1 MNELYRGEGDTSR
14 IDVNNSKENIPIL
27 LISMHKNIQNRL
39 EYTNIQRAH
48 AKLKLKEYAMLNGY
62 NTSFRNIYP
71 CWRGTPWNERA
82 PARLTRPYR
91 GSFRE
96 KER

>member
-14 IDVNNSKENIPIL
+14 IDVNNSEENILIL

-39 EYTNIQRAH
+39 EYTNIQRMY

-62 NTSFRNIYP
+62 NTSFRNICP
-71 CWRGTPWNERA
+71 CWLRNTLE
-82 PARLTRPYR
+82 
-91 GSFRE
+91 
-96 KER
+96 

>member
-14 IDVNNSKENIPIL
+14 IDVNNSEKNIPIL

-39 EYTNIQRAH
+39 EYTNIQRTY
-48 AKLKLKEYAMLNGY
+48 AKLKLKEYATLNGY
-62 NTSFRNIYP
+62 NTGFRNICP
-71 CWRGTPWNERA
+71 CWRGTPWNERT

-91 GSFRE
+91 GSLRE